1 MRPPRPLLVLV
12 VASVIVGAGGCGP
25 AAPRLQDLGLPGSSV
40 EGYEIR
46 VQFVDALDLVPLAV
60 VKLDGVKV
68 GVVQD
73 LDLAPNFVAE
83 ATLKIK
89 KEISLP
95 ANVTARIGQSSL
107 LGEKYVELVPG
118 SSATAKGGVSA
129 AQMLPGSL
137 IPKERTGAAVE
148 VEQLLG
154 AVSVLLN
161 GGGIGHLEQISREL
175 SATLDGREGTVR
187 QLLRDLDV
195 SVSAINDRRGDI
207 VKALDGT
214 DRFATVLADQRRSIE
229 QALDT
234 LPAGIQV
241 LADQQVEL
249 TRALVAL
256 GSFGRV
262 AERVIRRS
270 SADVVAD
277 LKLLNP
283 ILTEI
288 AKAAP
293 AFFSTLDTLLTYPFA
308 RNIYGGMAGDYA
320 QLAGELEID
329 LDSLIKDLA
338 QPGPALGDP
347 DPQIQCGEFGS
358 NCRPGPLT
366 PKTKISDG
374 PSSAPPSPA
383 FGPALLEALGGAS
396 R

>member
-1 MRPPRPLLVLV
+1 MRTRGLLLLFVAAATLV
-12 VASVIVGAGGCGP
+12 VAGCGP

-40 EGYEIR
+40 DGYEIR

-68 GVVQD
+68 GVVEK
-73 LDLAPNFVAE
+73 LDLSPDLVAE

-89 KEISLP
+89 KEVLLP
-95 ANVTARIGQSSL
+95 STVTARIGQSSL

-118 SSATAKGGVSA
+118 SAPTADGATRAT
-129 AQMLPGSL
+129 QMVPGAL
-137 IPKERTGAAVE
+137 IPKEKTGAAVE

-161 GGGIGHLEQISREL
+161 GGGIGHLQQISQEL

-187 QLLRDLDV
+187 QLLRDLDA
-195 SVSAINDRRGDI
+195 SVSAINERRGDI
-207 VKALDGT
+207 VKALEGT
-214 DRFATVLADQRRSIE
+214 DRFARTLADQSGSIE
-229 QALDT
+229 QALDV
-234 LPAGIQV
+234 LPTGIRV
-241 LADQQVEL
+241 LADQEAEL
-249 TRALVAL
+249 TRALVTL

-270 SADVVAD
+270 SSDVVAN

-283 ILTEI
+283 ILKEI

-329 LDSLIKDLA
+329 LDSLGKDLA
-338 QPGPALGDP
+338 NPGPALGDP
-347 DPQIQCGEFGS
+347 NPQIQCGEFGS

-366 PKTKISDG
+366 PKPKVSG
-374 PSSAPPSPA
+374 KPSPA
-383 FGPALLEALGGAS
+383 SSVPALGPALLEVLGGAG

>member
-1 MRPPRPLLVLV
+1 MRTCRPL
-12 VASVIVGAGGCGP
+12 VGAIVACVALGAVGCGP

-40 EGYEIR
+40 DGYEIR
-46 VQFVDALDLVPLAV
+46 VQFTDALDLVPLAV

-68 GVVQD
+68 GVVQS
-73 LDLAPNFVAE
+73 LDLTPSLVAE

-89 KEISLP
+89 TEVLLP
-95 ANVTARIGQSSL
+95 VNVTARIGQSSL

-118 SSATAKGGVSA
+118 SSSTAVGGAPA
-129 AQMLPGSL
+129 AKMVPGSL

-161 GGGIGHLEQISREL
+161 GGGIGHLQQISLEL

-187 QLLRDLDV
+187 RLLRDLDA
-195 SVSAINDRRGDI
+195 SVSAINGRRADI

-214 DRFATVLADQRRSIE
+214 DRFASILADQRESIA
-229 QALDT
+229 QALDV

-249 TRALVAL
+249 TRALVTL

-270 SADVVAD
+270 SSNVVAD

-329 LDSLIKDLA
+329 LDSLAKDLG

-347 DPQIQCGEFGS
+347 NPQIQCGEFGS

-366 PKTKISDG
+366 PRVAGG
-374 PSSAPPSPA
+374 PSSAPPVPA
-383 FGPALLEALGGAS
+383 LGPALLEVLGGAG